1 MRLLYRAQSSEID
14 DDLSSP
20 ARRLRPQGRR
30 FVACVLSLGLS
41 TLANVVAAGIRP
53 DPENPQTP
61 SRTVPT
67 VWLDFDH
74 EGP

>member
-1 MRLLYRAQSSEID
+1 MRLLYRAQSSKID

-53 DPENPQTP
+53 DPENPHDAFANRAD
-61 SRTVPT
+61 SLAR
-67 VWLDFDH
+67 FRS
-74 EGP
+74 